1 MEGIGSSIDQ
11 FITRKITNQPESIL
25 RDKPVMIRRMDEQR
39 RDLRLFFRLNV
50 FYGLLFGV
58 SWLAHVLIPDISS
71 HLPIGT
77 IDRLM
82 SYSDTESFT
91 GVEIHASR
99 VINEFDSLIW
109 LVTAV
114 CGAVLLMIPVSWT
127 YISIREK
134 TQMDQSLLQSMI
146 VLPIAVTGI
155 VLVVHNSL
163 ALAFSLTGVVA
174 AVRYRTT
181 LKSTADSLFIFMA
194 VAVGLAAGI
203 GMLIIAAVMTVIFC
217 YTFLLLWKLNYG
229 FRKEAKQYMRPAQL
243 DSQEGDDLENDHIG

>member
-1 MEGIGSSIDQ
+1 
-11 FITRKITNQPESIL
+11 
-25 RDKPVMIRRMDEQR
+25 MDEQR

-58 SWLAHVLIPDISS
+58 SWLAHYLIPDISS
-71 HLPIGT
+71 YLPIGT

-82 SYSDTESFT
+82 NYSDPDSFT
-91 GVEIHASR
+91 GVEILASR
-99 VINEFDSLIW
+99 VVNEFDSMIW
-109 LVTAV
+109 LLTAIL
-114 CGAVLLMIPVSWT
+114 GAVVLMVPVSWT
-127 YISIREK
+127 YISIREQ

-174 AVRYRTT
+174 AVRYRTS

-203 GMLIIAAVMTVIFC
+203 GMLVIAAVMTVIFC

-229 FRKEAKQYMRPAQL
+229 FRKEAKQYMRSAQL
-243 DSQEGDDLENDHIG
+243 DSQEGDDAENEQTG

>member
-1 MEGIGSSIDQ
+1 MEGIEPSINHS
-11 FITRKITNQPESIL
+11 TESIL
-25 RDKPVMIRRMDEQR
+25 FDKPVMIRRMDEQR

-50 FYGLLFGV
+50 FYGLLFGI

-82 SYSDTESFT
+82 NYSDTESFT

-99 VINEFDSLIW
+99 VVDEFDSLIW
-109 LVTAV
+109 LITAV
-114 CGAVLLMIPVSWT
+114 LGAVLLMVPVSWT

-194 VAVGLAAGI
+194 VAVGLASGI
-203 GMLIIAAVMTVIFC
+203 GMLVIAAVMTVIFC

-243 DSQEGDDLENDHIG
+243 DSPEGDDLENDLTG

>member
-1 MEGIGSSIDQ
+1 
-11 FITRKITNQPESIL
+11 
-25 RDKPVMIRRMDEQR
+25 MDDQR

-50 FYGLLFGV
+50 FYGLLFSV
-58 SWLAHVLIPDISS
+58 SWLAHFLIPDISS

-77 IDRLM
+77 IDRLLN
-82 SYSDTESFT
+82 YSSTDSFT

-99 VINEFDSLIW
+99 VVSEFDSMVW
-109 LVTAV
+109 LVTAIL
-114 CGAVLLMIPVSWT
+114 GAVVLMVPVSWT
-127 YISIREK
+127 YMSIREQ
-134 TQMDQSLLQSMI
+134 THMDQSLLQSMI

-203 GMLIIAAVMTVIFC
+203 GMLVIAAVMTVIFC
-217 YTFLLLWKLNYG
+217 YTFLWLWKLNYG
-229 FRKEAKQYMRPAQL
+229 FRKEAKQYMRSAQL
-243 DSQEGDDLENDHIG
+243 DSLEGDEMENEQTG

>member
-1 MEGIGSSIDQ
+1 
-11 FITRKITNQPESIL
+11 
-25 RDKPVMIRRMDEQR
+25 MDEQR
-39 RDLRLFFRLNV
+39 RDMRLFFRLNV
-50 FYGLLFGV
+50 FYGLLFGLA
-58 SWLAHVLIPDISS
+58 WLAYFLVPDLSS
-71 HLPIGT
+71 HLPIGN

-82 SYSDTESFT
+82 NYGDSDSFT

-99 VINEFDSLIW
+99 VVSEFDSMVW

-114 CGAVLLMIPVSWT
+114 LGAVLLMFPVSWT
-127 YISIREK
+127 YISIREQ

-203 GMLIIAAVMTVIFC
+203 GMLVIAAVMTVIFC
-217 YTFLLLWKLNYG
+217 YTFLCLWKLNYG
-229 FRKEAKQYMRPAQL
+229 FRKEAKQYMRSAQL
-243 DSQEGDDLENDHIG
+243 DAQEGDQTENELTG

>member
-1 MEGIGSSIDQ
+1 
-11 FITRKITNQPESIL
+11 
-25 RDKPVMIRRMDEQR
+25 MDHQR

-50 FYGLLFGV
+50 FYGLMFSLG
-58 SWLAHVLIPDISS
+58 WLAYYLVPDISS

-77 IDRLM
+77 IERLM
-82 SYSDTESFT
+82 NYNDPNSFT
-91 GVEIHASR
+91 GVEINASR
-99 VINEFDSLIW
+99 VVNEFDSMVW
-109 LVTAV
+109 LVTAIL
-114 CGAVLLMIPVSWT
+114 GAVVLMIPVSWT

-174 AVRYRTT
+174 AVRYRTS

-203 GMLIIAAVMTVIFC
+203 GMLLIAAVMTVIFC
-217 YTFLLLWKLNYG
+217 YTFLWLWKINYG
-229 FRKEAKQYMRPAQL
+229 FRKEAKQYMRSAHL
-243 DSQEGDDLENDHIG
+243 DKREGDEAENELTG

>member
-1 MEGIGSSIDQ
+1 
-11 FITRKITNQPESIL
+11 
-25 RDKPVMIRRMDEQR
+25 MIRRMDEQK

-50 FYGLLFGV
+50 FYGLLFGI

-82 SYSDTESFT
+82 NYGDADSFT

-99 VINEFDSLIW
+99 VVNEFDSLIW
-109 LVTAV
+109 LITAV
-114 CGAVLLMIPVSWT
+114 FGAVLLMVPVSWT

-203 GMLIIAAVMTVIFC
+203 GMLVIAAVMTVIFC

-243 DSQEGDDLENDHIG
+243 DLQEGDDLENDLTG

>member
-1 MEGIGSSIDQ
+1 LEDIGSSIDQ
-11 FITRKITNQPESIL
+11 FNTREITNQSGSIL

-50 FYGLLFGV
+50 FYILLFGV

-82 SYSDTESFT
+82 NYGDTESFT

-99 VINEFDSLIW
+99 VVSEIDSLIW
-109 LVTAV
+109 LITAIL
-114 CGAVLLMIPVSWT
+114 GAVLLMVPVSWT

-174 AVRYRTT
+174 AVRYRTS

-229 FRKEAKQYMRPAQL
+229 FRKEAKQYMRSAQL
-243 DSQEGDDLENDHIG
+243 DSQEGDELENDITG

>member
-1 MEGIGSSIDQ
+1 M
-11 FITRKITNQPESIL
+11 
-25 RDKPVMIRRMDEQR
+25 
-39 RDLRLFFRLNV
+39 RLFFRLNV
-50 FYGLLFGV
+50 FYGLLF
-58 SWLAHVLIPDISS
+58 SLTWLSYFLIPDLSS
-71 HLPIGT
+71 HLPVGN
-77 IDRLM
+77 IDQLM
-82 SYSDTESFT
+82 TYGDTDSFT
-91 GVEIHASR
+91 GVEIQASR
-99 VINEFDSLIW
+99 VVNDFDSLVW
-109 LVTAV
+109 LVTAEV
-114 CGAVLLMIPVSWT
+114 GAVLLMVPVSWT
-127 YISIREK
+127 YISIREQ

-203 GMLIIAAVMTVIFC
+203 GMLVIAAVMTVIFC

-229 FRKEAKQYMRPAQL
+229 FRKEAKQYMRSAQL
-243 DSQEGDDLENDHIG
+243 DTQEGDPTENELTG

>member
-1 MEGIGSSIDQ
+1 
-11 FITRKITNQPESIL
+11 
-25 RDKPVMIRRMDEQR
+25 MDEQR

-50 FYGLLFGV
+50 FYGLLFGI
-58 SWLAHVLIPDISS
+58 SWLAHALIPDISS

-99 VINEFDSLIW
+99 
-109 LVTAV
+109 VTAV

-203 GMLIIAAVMTVIFC
+203 GMLTIAAVMTVIFC

-229 FRKEAKQYMRPAQL
+229 FRKEAKQYMRSAQL
-243 DSQEGDDLENDHIG
+243 DSQEGDDLENDLTG

>member
-1 MEGIGSSIDQ
+1 
-11 FITRKITNQPESIL
+11 
-25 RDKPVMIRRMDEQR
+25 MDHQR

-50 FYGLLFGV
+50 FYGLMFSLG
-58 SWLAHVLIPDISS
+58 WLANYLIPDISS

-82 SYSDTESFT
+82 TYGDPDSFT
-91 GVEIHASR
+91 GVEINASR
-99 VINEFDSLIW
+99 VINEFDSMVW
-109 LVTAV
+109 LVTAIL
-114 CGAVLLMIPVSWT
+114 GAVLLMIPVSWT

-174 AVRYRTT
+174 AVRYRTS

-217 YTFLLLWKLNYG
+217 YTFLWLWKINYG
-229 FRKEAKQYMRPAQL
+229 FRKEAKQYMRSAQL
-243 DSQEGDDLENDHIG
+243 DKREGDEAENELTG

>member
-1 MEGIGSSIDQ
+1 VLDQ
-11 FITRKITNQPESIL
+11 TSLFHGKLQSPL
-25 RDKPVMIRRMDEQR
+25 KPVIIQRMDEQR

-58 SWLAHVLIPDISS
+58 SWLAFFLIPDLSS

-77 IDRLM
+77 IERLM
-82 SYSDTESFT
+82 NYGDSDTFT

-99 VINEFDSLIW
+99 VVNEFDSLLW
-109 LVTAV
+109 LVTAIL
-114 CGAVLLMIPVSWT
+114 GAVTLMIPVSWT

-194 VAVGLAAGI
+194 VGVGLAAGI
-203 GMLIIAAVMTVIFC
+203 GMLVIAAVMTFIFC

-243 DSQEGDDLENDHIG
+243 DAVEGDEQEYELTG

>member
-1 MEGIGSSIDQ
+1 
-11 FITRKITNQPESIL
+11 
-25 RDKPVMIRRMDEQR
+25 MIRRMDEQR

-82 SYSDTESFT
+82 SYGDTESFT

-99 VINEFDSLIW
+99 VVNEFDSLIW
-109 LVTAV
+109 LITAV
-114 CGAVLLMIPVSWT
+114 CGAVLLMVPVSWT

-194 VAVGLAAGI
+194 VAVGLSAGI
-203 GMLIIAAVMTVIFC
+203 GMLIIASVMTVIFC

-243 DSQEGDDLENDHIG
+243 HAKEGDDLENDLTG

>member
-1 MEGIGSSIDQ
+1 MIGC
-11 FITRKITNQPESIL
+11 
-25 RDKPVMIRRMDEQR
+25 MDEKR

-50 FYGLLFGV
+50 FYGLLFGLT
-58 SWLAHVLIPDISS
+58 WLAHFFIPDISS
-71 HLPIGT
+71 YLPIGT

-82 SYSDTESFT
+82 NYGDSDSFT
-91 GVEIHASR
+91 GVEILASR
-99 VINEFDSLIW
+99 VVNEFDSFIW
-109 LVTAV
+109 LLTAIL
-114 CGAVLLMIPVSWT
+114 GAVLLMVPVSWT
-127 YISIREK
+127 YISIRAQ

-194 VAVGLAAGI
+194 VAVGLSAGI
-203 GMLIIAAVMTVIFC
+203 GMLVIAAVMTFIFC
-217 YTFLLLWKLNYG
+217 YTFLWLWKLNYG
-229 FRKEAKQYMRPAQL
+229 FRKEAKQYMRSAQL
-243 DSQEGDDLENDHIG
+243 DSQEGDDKENELTG

>member
-1 MEGIGSSIDQ
+1 MCHSNG
-11 FITRKITNQPESIL
+11 SIL
-25 RDKPVMIRRMDEQR
+25 FDKPVMIRRMDEQK

-50 FYGLLFGV
+50 FYGLLFGI

-82 SYSDTESFT
+82 NYGDADSFT

-99 VINEFDSLIW
+99 VVNEFDSLIW
-109 LVTAV
+109 LITAV
-114 CGAVLLMIPVSWT
+114 FGAVLLMVPVSWT

-203 GMLIIAAVMTVIFC
+203 GMLVIAAVMTVIFC

-243 DSQEGDDLENDHIG
+243 DLQEGDDLENDLTG

>member
-1 MEGIGSSIDQ
+1 
-11 FITRKITNQPESIL
+11 
-25 RDKPVMIRRMDEQR
+25 MIRRMDEQR
-39 RDLRLFFRLNV
+39 RDLRLLFRLNV

-82 SYSDTESFT
+82 NYGQADSFT

-99 VINEFDSLIW
+99 VVNEFDSLIW

-114 CGAVLLMIPVSWT
+114 FGAVLLMVPVSWT

-203 GMLIIAAVMTVIFC
+203 GMLIIGAVMTVIFC

-229 FRKEAKQYMRPAQL
+229 FRKEAKQYMRSAQL
-243 DSQEGDDLENDHIG
+243 DSQEGDDLENDLTG

>member
-1 MEGIGSSIDQ
+1 
-11 FITRKITNQPESIL
+11 
-25 RDKPVMIRRMDEQR
+25 MIPRMDDQR

-50 FYGLLFGV
+50 FYGLMFGL
-58 SWLAHVLIPDISS
+58 SWVAHALIPDISS

-77 IDRLM
+77 IERLM
-82 SYSDTESFT
+82 TYGETDSFT

-99 VINEFDSLIW
+99 VVSEFDSFLW

-114 CGAVLLMIPVSWT
+114 LGAVLLMVPVSWT

-203 GMLIIAAVMTVIFC
+203 GMLVIGAVMTIIFC

-229 FRKEAKQYMRPAQL
+229 FRKESKQYMRPSQL
-243 DSQEGDDLENDHIG
+243 DSGEGDDLENELTG

>member
-1 MEGIGSSIDQ
+1 
-11 FITRKITNQPESIL
+11 
-25 RDKPVMIRRMDEQR
+25 MDEHR
-39 RDLRLFFRLNV
+39 RDLRLFSRLNV
-50 FYGLLFGV
+50 FYGLLFGL
-58 SWLAHVLIPDISS
+58 SWLAHALIPDISS

-82 SYSDTESFT
+82 TYGETDSFT

-99 VINEFDSLIW
+99 VVSEFDSLIW
-109 LVTAV
+109 LVTAEL
-114 CGAVLLMIPVSWT
+114 GSVLLMIPVSWT

-194 VAVGLAAGI
+194 VAVGLASGI
-203 GMLIIAAVMTVIFC
+203 GMLIIGAVMTVIFC
-217 YTFLLLWKLNYG
+217 YTFWLLWILNYG

-243 DSQEGDDLENDHIG
+243 DSLEGDELENELTG

>member
-1 MEGIGSSIDQ
+1 
-11 FITRKITNQPESIL
+11 
-25 RDKPVMIRRMDEQR
+25 MIRRMDEQR

-50 FYGLLFGV
+50 FYGLLFGI

-82 SYSDTESFT
+82 NYGDTDSFA

-99 VINEFDSLIW
+99 VVNELDSLIW
-109 LVTAV
+109 LITAV
-114 CGAVLLMIPVSWT
+114 FGAVLLMVPVSWT

-203 GMLIIAAVMTVIFC
+203 GMLIIGAVMTVIFC

-229 FRKEAKQYMRPAQL
+229 FRKEAKQYMRSAQL
-243 DSQEGDDLENDHIG
+243 DSQEGDDLENDHTG

>member
-1 MEGIGSSIDQ
+1 MRGKHVIIW
-11 FITRKITNQPESIL
+11 
-25 RDKPVMIRRMDEQR
+25 RMDHQQ

-50 FYGLLFGV
+50 FYGLMFSLG
-58 SWLAHVLIPDISS
+58 WLAHYLIPDISS

-82 SYSDTESFT
+82 TYSDADSFT
-91 GVEIHASR
+91 GVEINASR
-99 VINEFDSLIW
+99 VVNEFDSMVW
-109 LVTAV
+109 LVTAIL
-114 CGAVLLMIPVSWT
+114 GAVLLMIPVSWT

-174 AVRYRTT
+174 AVRYRTS

-217 YTFLLLWKLNYG
+217 YTFLWLWKINYG
-229 FRKEAKQYMRPAQL
+229 FRKEAKQYMRSAQL
-243 DSQEGDDLENDHIG
+243 DKREGDEAENELTG

>member
-1 MEGIGSSIDQ
+1 
-11 FITRKITNQPESIL
+11 
-25 RDKPVMIRRMDEQR
+25 MDEQR
-39 RDLRLFFRLNV
+39 RDMRLFFRLNV
-50 FYGLLFGV
+50 FYGLLF
-58 SWLAHVLIPDISS
+58 SLTWLSYFLIPDLSS
-71 HLPIGT
+71 HLPVGN
-77 IDRLM
+77 IDQLM
-82 SYSDTESFT
+82 TYGDTDSFT
-91 GVEIHASR
+91 GVEIQASR
-99 VINEFDSLIW
+99 VVNDFDSLVW
-109 LVTAV
+109 LVTAEV
-114 CGAVLLMIPVSWT
+114 GAVLLMVPVSWT
-127 YISIREK
+127 YISIREQ

-203 GMLIIAAVMTVIFC
+203 GMLVIAAVMTVIFC

-229 FRKEAKQYMRPAQL
+229 FRKEAKQYMRSAQL
-243 DSQEGDDLENDHIG
+243 DTQEGDPTENELTG

>member
-1 MEGIGSSIDQ
+1 MVAKGFHIMT
-11 FITRKITNQPESIL
+11 FFQPESC
-25 RDKPVMIRRMDEQR
+25 MIGRMDEQI

-50 FYGLLFGV
+50 FYGLLFGLT
-58 SWLAHVLIPDISS
+58 WLAFMLVPDISS
-71 HLPIGT
+71 HLPIGN

-82 SYSDTESFT
+82 NYGDSDTFG
-91 GVEIHASR
+91 GVEITASR
-99 VINEFDSLIW
+99 VVNEFDSVVW
-109 LVTAV
+109 LVTAIL
-114 CGAVLLMIPVSWT
+114 GAVLLMVPVSWT
-127 YISIREK
+127 YISIREQ
-134 TQMDQSLLQSMI
+134 THMDQSLLQSMI

-203 GMLIIAAVMTVIFC
+203 GMLIIGAVMTFIFC
-217 YTFLLLWKLNYG
+217 YTFLWLWKLNYG
-229 FRKEAKQYMRPAQL
+229 FRKEAKQYMRSAQL
-243 DSQEGDDLENDHIG
+243 DSQEGDDAENELTG

>member
-1 MEGIGSSIDQ
+1 LEGIGSSICHS
-11 FITRKITNQPESIL
+11 NGSIL
-25 RDKPVMIRRMDEQR
+25 FDKPVMIRRMDEQK

-50 FYGLLFGV
+50 FYGLLFGI

-82 SYSDTESFT
+82 NYGDADSFT

-99 VINEFDSLIW
+99 VVNEFDSLIW
-109 LVTAV
+109 LITAV
-114 CGAVLLMIPVSWT
+114 FGAVLLMVPVSWT

-203 GMLIIAAVMTVIFC
+203 GMLVIAAVMTVIFC

-243 DSQEGDDLENDHIG
+243 DLQEGDDLENDLTG

>member
-1 MEGIGSSIDQ
+1 
-11 FITRKITNQPESIL
+11 
-25 RDKPVMIRRMDEQR
+25 MIRRMDEQK

-50 FYGLLFGV
+50 FYGLLFGI

-82 SYSDTESFT
+82 SYGDADSFT

-99 VINEFDSLIW
+99 VVNEFDSLIW
-109 LVTAV
+109 LITAV
-114 CGAVLLMIPVSWT
+114 FGAVLLMVPVSWT

-203 GMLIIAAVMTVIFC
+203 GMLVIAAVMTVIFC

-243 DSQEGDDLENDHIG
+243 DSQEGDDLENDLTG

>member
-1 MEGIGSSIDQ
+1 MEGIGSSICHS
-11 FITRKITNQPESIL
+11 NGSIL
-25 RDKPVMIRRMDEQR
+25 FDKPVMIRRMDEQK

-50 FYGLLFGV
+50 FYGLLFGI

-82 SYSDTESFT
+82 NYGDADSFT

-99 VINEFDSLIW
+99 VVNEFDSLIW
-109 LVTAV
+109 LITAV
-114 CGAVLLMIPVSWT
+114 FGAVLLMVQVSWT

-203 GMLIIAAVMTVIFC
+203 GMLVIAAVMTVIFC

-243 DSQEGDDLENDHIG
+243 DSQEGDDLENDLTG

>member
-1 MEGIGSSIDQ
+1 
-11 FITRKITNQPESIL
+11 
-25 RDKPVMIRRMDEQR
+25 MDEQK

-50 FYGLLFGV
+50 FYGLLFGI

-82 SYSDTESFT
+82 NYGDADSFT

-99 VINEFDSLIW
+99 VVNEFDSLIW
-109 LVTAV
+109 LITAV
-114 CGAVLLMIPVSWT
+114 FGAVLLMVPVSWT

-203 GMLIIAAVMTVIFC
+203 GMLVIAAVMTVIFC

-229 FRKEAKQYMRPAQL
+229 FRKEAKQYMRSAQL
-243 DSQEGDDLENDHIG
+243 DLQEGDDLENDATG